1 MISNILFTRIQ
12 RFISKDKSLPKLCKN
27 KWIFNDV
34 TIPCKCKDTCI
45 YTNYSVKDWY
55 EYCDKSYSDYC
66 RKTMI
71 K

>member
-12 RFISKDKSLPKLCKN
+12 RFISNDKSLPMVCKN
-27 KWIFNDV
+27 RWIFNDV
-34 TIPCKCKDTCI
+34 MIPCKCKDTCS
-45 YTNYSVKDWY
+45 YCNYRLKDWIKY
-55 EYCDKSYSDYC
+55 SDKSYSDYC